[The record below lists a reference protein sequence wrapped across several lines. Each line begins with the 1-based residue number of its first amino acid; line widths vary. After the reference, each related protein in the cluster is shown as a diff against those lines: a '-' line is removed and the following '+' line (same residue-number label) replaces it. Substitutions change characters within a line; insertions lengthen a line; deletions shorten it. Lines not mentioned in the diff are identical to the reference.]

1 MGMKTTLCHSCI
13 HGGQLVERCHSP
25 ELTERGVIPKKAWS
39 STLLLSNAH
48 AVAEAKGIEN
58 FSPLPYVA
66 VVAAVVRGQ
75 CRYYEAQE

>member
-1 MGMKTTLCHSCI
+1 MEQSTNLCHSCI

-39 STLLLSNAH
+39 STLLLSNAA

>member
-1 MGMKTTLCHSCI
+1 MEQSTNLCHACKY
-13 HGGQLVERCHSP
+13 GGQVVERCAAP
-25 ELTERGVIPKKAWS
+25 DLTERGIMPKRVWKN
-39 STLLLSNAH
+39 TILLSAAH

>member
-39 STLLLSNAH
+39 STLLLSNAA
-48 AVAEAKGIEN
+48 AVAKSKGIKD
-58 FSPLPYVA
+58 FSPLHYIA
-66 VVAAVVRGQ
+66 VVAATLNGQ
-75 CRYYEAQE
+75 CSFYIAE